1 MWEIRSMRTNTMATA
16 SLVLLM
22 SQSVSPG
29 LAADGGLQQI
39 ESAKEL
45 YESGD
50 RDGSLTALDGAADL
64 IREQKR
70 SPVAELFPDPLQGWQ
85 ADPPQSRSDPATVAI
100 AGTNVSRRYSREDG
114 AQVKLALLIDPPAFP
129 FLSSAVH
136 GPVTTGK
143 HPGLQPYSLGQW
155 KGTLDQTADGSYAIT
170 LVVGD
175 RLIVQARG
183 SRISDPQILT
193 QYLEAM
199 DVDTVLERFDR
210 D

>member
-1 MWEIRSMRTNTMATA
+1 MLAM
-16 SLVLLM
+16 SL
-22 SQSVSPG
+22 SVSPG
-29 LAADGGLQQI
+29 LAGDGVLQQI
-39 ESAKEL
+39 ESAKDL

-50 RDGSLTALDGAADL
+50 HDGSLTALDAAADL
-64 IREQKR
+64 IREQTR
-70 SPVAELFPDPLQGWQ
+70 PPVDELFPAPLEGWQ
-85 ADPPQSRSDPATVAI
+85 ADPPQMRSDPATVAI

-129 FLSSAVH
+129 FLSLAVN
-136 GPVTTGK
+136 GPVATGK
-143 HPGLQPYSLGQW
+143 HAGLQPYSLGQW
-155 KGTLDQTADGSYAIT
+155 KGTLDHGADGSYAIT

-183 SRISDPQILT
+183 SRISDPRILT

-210 D
+210 DRG

>member
-1 MWEIRSMRTNTMATA
+1 MRMNMVATA
-16 SLVLLM
+16 SFVLIM

-29 LAADGGLQQI
+29 LAADDVLQQI

-64 IREQKR
+64 IRAQKR
-70 SPVAELFPDPLQGWQ
+70 SPVVDLFPDPLEGWQ
-85 ADPPQSRSDPATVAI
+85 ADPPQTRSDPATVAI

-129 FLSSAVH
+129 FLSLAVH
-136 GPVTTGK
+136 GPVATGD
-143 HPGLQPYSLGQW
+143 HAGLQPYSHGQW
-155 KGTLDQTADGSYAIT
+155 KGTLDHTADGSYAIT

-183 SRISDPQILT
+183 FRISDPQILT
-193 QYLEAM
+193 QYLDAM
-199 DVDTVLERFDR
+199 DVDTVLERFDQH
-210 D
+210 